1 MTQTQPLP
9 FSLRSATLSDAHAI
23 AEVQVAV
30 WQSAYRDILPAAL
43 IERMSVAD
51 RENGWE
57 KILTAY
63 AESGRGAVFVAE
75 QVGAVVG
82 FLSCGDQRDEELL
95 TFFPGEFSAIYV
107 ADSVQRQGIGRAL
120 MGEGARA
127 LTAMGHGAAA
137 LWVLSENAGA
147 RGFYQA
153 IGGVVSAER
162 IDGQNGEG
170 LDEIAYG
177 WADLSEICAI

>member
-1 MTQTQPLP
+1 MEKDFT
-9 FSLRSATLSDAHAI
+9 LRPATLSDAHAI

-51 RENGWE
+51 RENGWS

-63 AESGRGAVFVAE
+63 FETGRGAVFVAE
-75 QVGAVVG
+75 QSDAIVG
-82 FLSCGDQRDEELL
+82 FLSCGDQRDEDLMAA
-95 TFFPGEFSAIYV
+95 FSGEFSAIYV
-107 ADSVQRQGIGRAL
+107 ADSAQRQGIGRAL
-120 MGEGARA
+120 MGEGGRA
-127 LTAMGHGAAA
+127 LNGMGHTAAA
-137 LWVLSENAGA
+137 LWVLSENTGA

-177 WADLSEICAI
+177 WVDLTEICAI

>member
-9 FSLRSATLSDAHAI
+9 FTLRPATLSDAHAI

-43 IERMSVAD
+43 IERLSVAD
-51 RENGWE
+51 RENGWS

-63 AESGRGAVFVAE
+63 FESGRGAVFVAE
-75 QVGAVVG
+75 QSDAIVG
-82 FLSCGDQRDEELL
+82 FLSCGDQRDDDLMAA
-95 TFFPGEFSAIYV
+95 FSGEFSAIYV
-107 ADSVQRQGIGRAL
+107 ADSAQRQGIGRAL

-127 LTAMGHGAAA
+127 LNGMGHAAAA
-137 LWVLSENAGA
+137 LWVLSENTGS

-153 IGGVVSAER
+153 LGGFISAER
-162 IDGQNGEG
+162 IDTRGGDG
-170 LDEIAYG
+170 LNEIAYG
-177 WADLSEICAI
+177 WADLGEICAI